1 MSASA
6 ASSVS
11 PPAAPSTW
19 RRLLSRHW
27 RLVAFL
33 LCGVVPFAPS
43 IWAMRSFL
51 LADNALG
58 FVPFMLPAAA
68 YVFWLRTRIAAAP
81 AKRDVVLDCFFAG
94 PAIVMALF
102 LLFLTPAKLSWYFWL
117 YRVDLLAMALV
128 AIASGFVFLG
138 YQQVLRSWQAFVL
151 LFLAWPYPAV
161 ALQEALAG
169 PMTAATV
176 LVARGA
182 TSFLQLPYT
191 EDGGAFTSHHLGE
204 GDNFSIALT
213 SVCSGSAVTMG
224 FLLIGIMLVMLMR
237 GAFSQRLRWLAL
249 GVVLAYLSNLVRV
262 VALLVAS
269 AYVSFDFGFEVL
281 HPILGLALF
290 GVVIVVMLA
299 LMRPFGLSL
308 TTGEGGAH
316 RSWEPVEGG
325 GRALQVLQLATVGVA
340 ALTGVFVFQAQTF
353 AFLGTGE
360 GAPTIDVASERTILP
375 TVEGWKLA
383 HYERIGWTDL
393 FGESSRGDLFGYGWP
408 SGPTVVAQVIIADD
422 LESLERYSIEQCIVF
437 HRAKVEAR
445 EYVVLPHGM
454 TGVLVHDT
462 YQGIPSAALY
472 WQHPVRVDGEVRH
485 VRIALLLDIEEP
497 TKRIDRRDLP
507 AARTLAERYGTEINT
522 IMDGNRPQQG
532 DPRGNVDLTLVELGS
547 RIVERMV
554 GGAGPGASST
564 AP

>member
-1 MSASA
+1 MAVTA
-6 ASSVS
+6 ASPTAS
-11 PPAAPSTW
+11 PSAL
-19 RRLLSRHW
+19 RRHW
-27 RLVAFL
+27 RLAAFL
-33 LCGVVPFAPS
+33 LCSLVPFAPS
-43 IWAMRSFL
+43 IWAMQSFL

-68 YVFWLRTRIAAAP
+68 YLFWVRTRLAARP

-94 PAIVMALF
+94 PAIITALF

-117 YRVDLLAMALV
+117 YRVDLFAMALV
-128 AIASGFVFLG
+128 ALAVGFVFLG
-138 YQQVLRSWQAFVL
+138 YQQVLRAWQAFLL
-151 LFLAWPYPAV
+151 LFLVWPYPVV
-161 ALQEALAG
+161 ALQDLVSE
-169 PMTAATV
+169 PMTAMTV

-191 EDGGAFTSHHLGE
+191 EDGGAFTSRHLAE

-224 FLLIGIMLVMLMR
+224 FLLVGLFLVMLMR
-237 GAFSQRLRWLAL
+237 GPFSKRLRWLAL
-249 GVVLAYLSNLVRV
+249 GVVLAYVSNLVRV

-281 HPILGLALF
+281 HPILGLVLF
-290 GVVIVVMLA
+290 GVVVLVMLA
-299 LMRPFGLSL
+299 LMRPYGLAL
-308 TTGEGGAH
+308 TTGEAGAH
-316 RSWEPVEGG
+316 RSWEPVDGG
-325 GRALQVLQLATVGVA
+325 GRSLQALQVATAAVA
-340 ALTGVFVFQAQTF
+340 VLTGVFVFQAQTF
-353 AFLGTGE
+353 AFLGAGE

-375 TVEGWKLA
+375 TVEGWNLD

-408 SGPTVVAQVIIADD
+408 SGPIVVAQVIIADD
-422 LESLERYSIEQCIVF
+422 VESLERYSIEQCIIF
-437 HRAKVEAR
+437 HRSKVESR

-497 TKRIDRRDLP
+497 TKRIDQRDLP
-507 AARTLAERYGTEINT
+507 VARTLAERYGNEINS
-522 IMDGNRPQQG
+522 IMDGNRPKAG
-532 DPRGNVDLTLVELGS
+532 DPRANVDLTLVELGS

-554 GGAGPGASST
+554 GGTGAASA